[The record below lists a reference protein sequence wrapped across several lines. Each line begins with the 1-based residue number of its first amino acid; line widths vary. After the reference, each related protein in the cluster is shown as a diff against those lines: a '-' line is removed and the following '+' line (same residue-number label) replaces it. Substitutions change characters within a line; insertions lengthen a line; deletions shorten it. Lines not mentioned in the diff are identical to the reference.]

1 MNKRLSKYDYF
12 MKRYTEAKDRGDSRK
27 ANYYATRINQLRKV
41 GQVPLTKAEKQS
53 RIKMHFD
60 ALTEGQRL
68 IEMNKFITKMADQG
82 MTINQSVAFLNSC
95 GLDSTEIAHATTFS
109 YEDMAH
115 LSFYR
120 ENL

>member
-1 MNKRLSKYDYF
+1 MIIVDMWDKHPCVNITSQMNEL
-12 MKRYTEAKDRGDSRK
+12 AP
-27 ANYYATRINQLRKV
+27 AI
-41 GQVPLTKAEKQS
+41 
-53 RIKMHFD
+53 
-60 ALTEGQRL
+60 
-68 IEMNKFITKMADQG
+68 NKFITKMADQG